1 MHNDKSN
8 KSKNISKKVLVYL
21 PAGIVTTPEWLF
33 STFTTSSLANHGI
46 RKVTEGLRTYRPSG
60 EVEAGSIEFVVQIN
74 NSDLVNRISADT
86 PIVYKGFKK
95 WEALA

>member
-1 MHNDKSN
+1 MHNE
-8 KSKNISKKVLVYL
+8 KSKNISKNKKVLVYL

-33 STFTTSSLANHGI
+33 RTFTTSSLANHGI

-60 EVEAGSIEFVVQIN
+60 ELEAGSIEFVVQIN
-74 NSDLVNRISADT
+74 SSDLVIRISADT

>member
-1 MHNDKSN
+1 MHNDKN
-8 KSKNISKKVLVYL
+8 ISKNKKVLVYL
-21 PAGIVTTPEWLF
+21 PAGIVTTPKWLF
-33 STFTTSSLANHGI
+33 RTFTTSSLANHGI

-74 NSDLVNRISADT
+74 NSDLVTRISADT

>member
-1 MHNDKSN
+1 MHNDKSQN
-8 KSKNISKKVLVYL
+8 ISKNKKVLVYL

-33 STFTTSSLANHGI
+33 RTFTTSSLANHGI
-46 RKVTEGLRTYRPSG
+46 RKVSEGLRTYRPKG
-60 EVEAGSIEFVVQIN
+60 EVEAGSIEFVVQIHS
-74 NSDLVNRISADT
+74 SDLVFRISADT

>member
-1 MHNDKSN
+1 MHND

-21 PAGIVTTPEWLF
+21 PSGIVTTPEWLF

-46 RKVTEGLRTYRPSG
+46 RKVSEGLRTYRPNG

-74 NSDLVNRISADT
+74 SSDLVIRISADT

-95 WEALA
+95 WETLA

>member
-21 PAGIVTTPEWLF
+21 PAGIVTTPDR
-33 STFTTSSLANHGI
+33 TFTTSSLANHGI
-46 RKVTEGLRTYRPSG
+46 RKATEGLRTYRPNG

-74 NSDLVNRISADT
+74 SSDLVIRISADT

>member
-46 RKVTEGLRTYRPSG
+46 RKVSEGLRTYRPKG

-74 NSDLVNRISADT
+74 SSDLVIRISADT

>member
-1 MHNDKSN
+1 MHND

-46 RKVTEGLRTYRPSG
+46 RKVSEGLRTYRHRPKG
-60 EVEAGSIEFVVQIN
+60 EIEAGSIEFVVQIN
-74 NSDLVNRISADT
+74 SSDLVIRISADT

>member
-1 MHNDKSN
+1 MHND

-46 RKVTEGLRTYRPSG
+46 RKVSEGLRTYRRKG

-74 NSDLVNRISADT
+74 SSDLVIRISADT

>member
-1 MHNDKSN
+1 MHNDKSQ
-8 KSKNISKKVLVYL
+8 NISNNKKVLVYL
-21 PAGIVTTPEWLF
+21 PAGIVTTPKWLF
-33 STFTTSSLANHGI
+33 RTFTTSSLANHGI

-74 NSDLVNRISADT
+74 SSDLVIRISADT

-95 WEALA
+95 WEVLA

>member
-1 MHNDKSN
+1 MHND

-46 RKVTEGLRTYRPSG
+46 RKVTEGLWKYRPNG
-60 EVEAGSIEFVVQIN
+60 EIEAGSIEFVVQIN
-74 NSDLVNRISADT
+74 SSDLVIRISADT

>member
-1 MHNDKSN
+1 MHND

-46 RKVTEGLRTYRPSG
+46 RKVSEGLRTYRPNG
-60 EVEAGSIEFVVQIN
+60 EVEVGSIEFVVQIN
-74 NSDLVNRISADT
+74 SSDLVIRISADT